1 MLRQGPIVVD
11 LKNVRSKV
19 EVENL
24 EILEKSSK
32 HSLVSLPHC
41 TV

>member
-1 MLRQGPIVVD
+1 MAGTYVVD
-11 LKNVRSKV
+11 LKNVVRSKV

>member
-1 MLRQGPIVVD
+1 MAGTYVVD
-11 LKNVRSKV
+11 LKNVERSKV